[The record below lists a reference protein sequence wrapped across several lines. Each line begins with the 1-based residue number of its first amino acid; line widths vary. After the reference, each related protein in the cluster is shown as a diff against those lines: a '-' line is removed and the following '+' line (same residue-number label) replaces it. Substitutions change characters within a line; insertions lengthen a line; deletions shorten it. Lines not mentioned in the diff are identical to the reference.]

1 MCNATVPQCHSGTV
15 PECHSAVLWSVRS
28 AVITGLGPGSPIGIL
43 LSNLL
48 ATPPWNHPALK
59 CNAVQQTWFH
69 RCIVLL
75 RAARSQL
82 SSCRLRANQRS
93 AEDPRGRNLN
103 GFIIKTLS
111 DLDTL
116 PPDRIWSSLSIWR
129 SSPNQIWCSAPRIPC
144 GSHGPQA
151 KLHSL
156 PFSCAYLTSPGPFWG
171 QFE

>member
-1 MCNATVPQCHSGTV
+1 MCDATVTQCHSATVPQ
-15 PECHSAVLWSVRS
+15 CHSAVLWSVRS
-28 AVITGLGPGSPIGIL
+28 AVITGLGPGSAIGIL

-59 CNAVQQTWFH
+59 CNAVQQTMH
-69 RCIVLL
+69 CIAQSCSITTQQLSPSCKSEIG
-75 RAARSQL
+75 RRSQ
-82 SSCRLRANQRS
+82 RQ
-93 AEDPRGRNLN
+93 NLN